1 MKELTATLLLLI
13 IACSFSFATQAANS
27 SKKKQMQEVTFV
39 VSMECHSCKAK
50 IEKNIP
56 WEKGVKDLIV
66 DLEKKTVRII
76 YNPKQTNEEKLR
88 KAIESL
94 NFTCRLSE

>member
-13 IACSFSFATQAANS
+13 MACSFSFVAQAADNT
-27 SKKKQMQEVTFV
+27 KKKQMQEVTFI
-39 VSMECHSCKAK
+39 VSMECHSCKTK

-66 DLEKKTVRII
+66 DLDKKTVRII

-94 NFTCRLSE
+94 DFTCRIPE